1 MLVVH
6 KDSHLDHGLTEAH
19 LQMLRDRFADR
30 EGFFKETFEIPVGL
44 APLQCAL
51 HGPAMGDADVPE
63 AECTYTLRNTGGRTR
78 QCRREP
84 RETRLM
90 TVIAGPHDGLG
101 CVLYTS
107 FGGPQAPRAPG
118 DEDLKEEADIA
129 ESREFWSRHALSV

>member
-1 MLVVH
+1 MLEVH
-6 KDSHLDHGLTEAH
+6 KDSHLDHGLTAAH
-19 LQMLRDRFADR
+19 LQMVLTRFADR
-30 EGFFKETFEIPVGL
+30 EGFFIETFEIPADL
-44 APLQCAL
+44 APLRCAL
-51 HGPAMGDADVPE
+51 HGPAMGDEPIPE
-63 AECTYTLRNTGGRTR
+63 SECSYSQRDSGGRVR
-78 QCRREP
+78 QCRRAP